1 LSPSIPLALG
11 VVAVLSFGIYLQQRF
26 KQRKKRLA
34 LLAKLRAEWG
44 GPASSDRDLPLL
56 ASYHRAVSAG
66 GAEAIDDRTWQDLDL
81 DAVFGF
87 LDRTGS
93 IVGRQLLYHRLRST
107 THSPESLAGFDRL
120 VETFR
125 RDETARLD
133 VQVALRALA
142 GNSVYWLWSL
152 ALEPIEPLPRWA
164 VIYPAFALL
173 MAWLIVLTVA
183 FQGPFLV
190 LAVFGLV
197 VGGALRAWFGRRL
210 VPLMEPFRDMV
221 RLIGVAERLGH
232 MEHLPAGVRRQLLE
246 PLPALARLRRSA
258 GWLGRA
264 PSANGDLG
272 SLAIEYL
279 NLVFCLDANAA
290 IVGVRELRGHQ
301 VDVHRIFQAVGEVDS
316 ALSIASVRDG
326 ASAAADRAAWT
337 RPVFTE
343 DGQPVVLEDL
353 RHPLIESAVP
363 NSVTLGP
370 PAGLLVT
377 GANMTG
383 KSTFLRTVGVNA
395 VLAQTINT
403 AFASAW
409 RAPWL
414 SVASC
419 ITPSD
424 DLQAGKS
431 YYQAEVET
439 LVAMLAGTPSRGT
452 RLYLFDELFRGTNT
466 LDRIG
471 AASAVL
477 DWLIAGRD
485 TTQISAKTEVAR
497 GLSTVSLVIAAT
509 HDLELVTLLPG
520 YAVVHFGDR
529 LTADGLQFDY
539 KLRPGPTTTRNAIA
553 LLGVLGAPPELVT
566 EALERAERL
575 RARPA
580 GPI

>member
-1 LSPSIPLALG
+1 MSPSIPLALG

-26 KQRKKRLA
+26 KQRKKRLT

-133 VQVALRALA
+133 VQVTLRALA

-152 ALEPIEPLPRWA
+152 ALEPIDPLPRWA

-301 VDVHRIFQAVGEVDS
+301 ADVHRIFQAVGEVDS

>member
-1 LSPSIPLALG
+1 MA
-11 VVAVLSFGIYLQQRF
+11 AQ
-26 KQRKKRLA
+26 
-34 LLAKLRAEWG
+34 LRAQWG
-44 GPASSDRDLPLL
+44 RPNTADRDRILL
-56 ASYHRAVSAG
+56 ASYHHALSKPAV
-66 GAEAIDDRTWQDLDL
+66 DDRTWQDLDL
-81 DAVFGF
+81 DAVFSF
-87 LDRTGS
+87 LDRTES
-93 IVGRQLLYHRLRST
+93 VVGRQVLYHRLRST
-107 THSPESLAGFDRL
+107 THSPATLAAFDEL
-120 VETFR
+120 VEALR
-125 RDETARLD
+125 HNEAMRLD
-133 VQVALRALA
+133 VQVALRPLA
-142 GNSVYWLWSL
+142 TSSTWWLWPL
-152 ALEPIEPLPRWA
+152 AVEPIEPLPRWA
-164 VIYPAFALL
+164 IVYPLFAVAMAVLIALTAALNAYLL
-173 MAWLIVLTVA
+173 LFAVL
-183 FQGPFLV
+183 GL
-190 LAVFGLV
+190 LA
-197 VGGALRAWFGRRL
+197 GGILRAAFGRRL
-210 VPLMEPFRDMV
+210 VPLMQPFGDMV
-221 RLIGVAERLGH
+221 RLLAIARRVGRL
-232 MEHLPAGVRRQLLE
+232 EHLPRGVRDRLTDRLSS
-246 PLPALARLRRSA
+246 LRRLRRWA
-258 GWLGRA
+258 GWLARA
-264 PSANGDLG
+264 HTADADLG
-272 SLAIEYL
+272 SFLVEYV
-279 NLVFCLDANAA
+279 NLLFCLDANAA
-290 IVGVRELRGHQ
+290 MIGVRELRRHQ
-301 VDVHRIFQAVGEVDS
+301 QDVHRVFQAVGEVDS
-316 ALSIASVRDG
+316 ALSIASLRDG

>member
-1 LSPSIPLALG
+1 MSPSIPLALG

-152 ALEPIEPLPRWA
+152 ALEPIDPLPRWA

-301 VDVHRIFQAVGEVDS
+301 ADVHRIFQAVGEVDS